1 MQSQK
6 LPFDLYLKSVSVN
19 SRPHPQPHTKPIN
32 SIMKKTLFKNA
43 VFQRGNLRL
52 GEVRFR
58 TCHPLLTTLYT

>member
-19 SRPHPQPHTKPIN
+19 SCPHPQPHTKPIN

-43 VFQRGNLRL
+43 VFQRGKLRL
-52 GEVRFR
+52 GEVRF
-58 TCHPLLTTLYT
+58 